1 MPHYDVIVPIYR
13 VEPDLV
19 EECLASIRNQHHM
32 DWTCWIVDGT
42 PSEWELADDLSR
54 IINAFVENDD
64 RFRAVRQDFD
74 LYPGVS
80 GARNQGIALG
90 DAPWIAF
97 LDGDD
102 WWFPENLSWVSE
114 DLDDAHPDT
123 VVAWTASKVEIE
135 LTSAKGWTRRSE
147 HIASHFDHSRLRQDL
162 GHGYWFI
169 MGHPPMTSQ
178 VVVRRDRFE
187 AVDGFDQTLQMAED
201 TECWI
206 RMLGSPLSDAPTFR
220 FHQIDAVGGFHR
232 LGDNQTINGG
242 LQTSASFDATDPDAP
257 DRDSAFDRFSTQV
270 RSVIGSQH
278 PRPPAETPD
287 GIDEDYWSW
296 LRTASGGI
304 GRSRFLMG
312 NDPHVDQVS
321 FDDDRQIWV

>member
-1 MPHYDVIVPIYR
+1 MTHFDVIVPIYR
-13 VEPDLV
+13 VQPDLV
-19 EECLASIRNQHHM
+19 EECLASVRNQTHE

-42 PSEWELADDLSR
+42 PLDWEHYETLSR
-54 IINAFVENDD
+54 LIDNFTSSDE
-64 RFRAVRQDFD
+64 RFRLLRQDFD
-74 LYPGVS
+74 QYPGVS
-80 GARNQGIALG
+80 GARNQAIEAG
-90 DAPWIAF
+90 DSPWIAF

-102 WWFPENLSWVSE
+102 WWFPENLGWVDE
-114 DLDDAHPDT
+114 DLQQSHPDT
-123 VVAWTASKVEIE
+123 VVSWTASKVEIE
-135 LTSAKGWTRRSE
+135 LTSPKGWTRKSE
-147 HIASHFDHSRLRQDL
+147 HIASHFDHDRLRQDL

-178 VVVRRDRFE
+178 VVVRRDRFTE
-187 AVDGFDQTLQMAED
+187 VNGFDQTLQMAED

-206 RMLGSPLSDAPTFR
+206 RMLGSPLASEPTYR

-242 LQTSASFDATDPDAP
+242 LQTSASFNATDPDAP

-278 PRPPAETPD
+278 PRPDPNPPND
-287 GIDEDYWSW
+287 IDADYWAW

-312 NDPHVDQVS
+312 NDPNANQVD
-321 FDDDRQIWV
+321 FDDGRQIWV